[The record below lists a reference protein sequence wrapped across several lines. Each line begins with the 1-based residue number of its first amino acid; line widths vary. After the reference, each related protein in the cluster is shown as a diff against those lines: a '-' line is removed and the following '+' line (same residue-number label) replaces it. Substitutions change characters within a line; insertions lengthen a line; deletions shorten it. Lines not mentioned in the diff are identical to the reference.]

1 LLFLIFCAAPRLL
14 APLHSIWRCARGV
27 FLGASHGPTAQ
38 ILVGRPPPLGGRVAL
53 DTDSCSLSLS
63 LSLFSS
69 SCESLRCAWGLGR
82 GWDRKGVSPNQLE
95 ATRARFVLFHTASYW
110 PGRAPQAHRDPRNV
124 AVSATRTKLNYLCFV
139 PVDSGTESSRN
150 TATHKQ
156 RCSVTCFRTLSYCFV
171 LLRTRPDARRR
182 LTGTHET

>member
-1 LLFLIFCAAPRLL
+1 M
-14 APLHSIWRCARGV
+14 
-27 FLGASHGPTAQ
+27 
-38 ILVGRPPPLGGRVAL
+38 AL

-124 AVSATRTKLNYLCFV
+124 IVSATRTKEHNFCFV
-139 PVDSGTESSRN
+139 PVDSGTKSSHN
-150 TATHKQ
+150 TTTHKQ
-156 RCSVTCFRTLSYCFV
+156 CCSVTSFRTLSYCFV

-182 LTGTHET
+182 LTGTHETWWFQQRGKKQHIFFSNRYESVRKAKDTEMRRNNNHR